1 MLTEVLNDLKKSILS
16 YTLFVK
22 DMILKSLKG
31 LKEQDI
37 KLLENVIN
45 DLEPYAN
52 AKEIEIDEFCISS
65 IAQYEPKGK
74 NLRQIIM
81 ALKIN
86 NDLERIADH
95 AVNISETSIELF
107 KSPFTKI
114 DENIISMGEKVLN
127 MLDEAISSY
136 SFEDPDKAIKV
147 CESDNIIDELNEK
160 ILHSF
165 INKNFDSFEEKNNF
179 LSSLTISRN
188 LERIA
193 DLTTN
198 IAEDVYYIVTGKI
211 LKHRATGNF

>member
-1 MLTEVLNDLKKSILS
+1 
-16 YTLFVK
+16 
-22 DMILKSLKG
+22 MILKSLKG

-165 INKNFDSFEEKNNF
+165 INKNFDSFEEKIIF
-179 LSSLTISRN
+179 FHLL
-188 LERIA
+188 LYQE
-193 DLTTN
+193 
-198 IAEDVYYIVTGKI
+198 I
-211 LKHRATGNF
+211 LKELQI